1 MSNKGVEFPSSL
13 IWRINLRLFLFGLYK
28 MIKTMRIT
36 GFLAAAIT
44 LGLLIFI
51 SARSMA
57 ANDKVEALL
66 KIPSAAEQFQANL
79 AGKKDTSGEEET
91 PLITQAKAF
100 ALRINPPPPP
110 APVIKASAPEA
121 PRPQATITA
130 KFKLIGTSY
139 HIGDANDS
147 WALID
152 EIGKGLHWV
161 KQGSKIGYLTIEK
174 VGDGAVLINDNG
186 KTYELTADRVKKPDF
201 VKSYTGKL
209 DNDKPVIVL
218 TPPVQPPPAQNTV
231 AGPNNVPP
239 QPPAVVELSPE
250 EQRKQAQENL
260 EWLKKIQ
267 QDPNSGMSTGEA
279 NQLGGLGDL
288 LKALEQQAQQGVAAD
303 SNSPKITDVNQ
314 SGNTQK
320 PNADSNSPK
329 SAGEVNQPD
338 QNQQKPPPQPQQ
350 PAPPKRLRSRPGK

>member
-1 MSNKGVEFPSSL
+1 
-13 IWRINLRLFLFGLYK
+13 

-36 GFLAAAIT
+36 GFVAAAIM

-57 ANDKVEALL
+57 ANGKVETLL
-66 KIPSAAEQFQANL
+66 KIPGAAEQFQANL
-79 AGKKDTSGEEET
+79 AGKRDTSGEQET
-91 PLITQAKAF
+91 PLIKQAKAF

-110 APVIKASAPEA
+110 APVVQAPIAQEA

-152 EIGKGLHWV
+152 EVGKGLHWV
-161 KQGSKIGYLTIEK
+161 KQGGKVGYLTIEK
-174 VGDGAVLINDNG
+174 VGDGGVLINDNG
-186 KTYELTADRVKKPDF
+186 KTYELTADRAKKPDL

-209 DNDKPVIVL
+209 ENDKPIIVL
-218 TPPVQPPPAQNTV
+218 TPPVQPPPAPKPV
-231 AGPNNVPP
+231 AGPNAVVGPNNVQQ
-239 QPPAVVELSPE
+239 QPPPVVELSPE
-250 EQRKQAQENL
+250 EQRKQTQENI
-260 EWLKKIQ
+260 EWLKKMQ
-267 QDPNSGMSTGEA
+267 QDSNSGMSTGEA

-288 LKALEQQAQQGVAAD
+288 LKAMEQEAKRGV
-303 SNSPKITDVNQ
+303 V
-314 SGNTQK
+314 
-320 PNADSNSPK
+320 ADSNSPK

-338 QNQQKPPPQPQQ
+338 PNQQKPPSQPQQ
-350 PAPPKRLRSRPGK
+350 QTPPKRLKSRSGK